1 MKKEPNKSRSIQSE
15 LLRMAEGFADGSI
28 KSPSKSS
35 NEWNLVGVGD
45 GIEDWEFTNEA
56 IKSLLREHYS
66 NKGNPFTQV
75 KIDSRDQLGDYLR
88 EMDYA
93 IVHTRHGHRFQKGIS
108 NHFGDF
114 PEGNRQVVHSSNSSR
129 HSVIRNSGILL
140 HSQAEGVF
148 LGAALFMEE
157 SIIHEFLG
165 IPSGE
170 TPILLPSHRRSFEGI
185 QVEIDSMLMWVNG
198 GHTYMAIFEVKGT
211 SRKTPDWSG
220 GYSYHQVKNMAMVV
234 AGRLDQNASY
244 NTTIIPV
251 YFRNEWTNNSDKWT
265 ARLDRFDPLDG
276 ISSTPEIISSLD
288 ILHLPR

>member
-1 MKKEPNKSRSIQSE
+1 MKMEGSKNRSIQSE
-15 LLRMAEGFADGSI
+15 LLRIAEGFSTDTI
-28 KSPSKSS
+28 EHPSKSS

-45 GIEDWEFTNEA
+45 SIEDWEFTNEA

-75 KIDSRDQLGDYLR
+75 KIDSRDQLGDYLKER
-88 EMDYA
+88 DYA
-93 IVHTRHGHRFQKGIS
+93 IIHTRNGHRFQKGIS
-108 NHFGDF
+108 NHFGSF
-114 PEGNRQVVHSSNSSR
+114 PEGGRLEVHSSNTGR
-129 HSVIRNSGILL
+129 HSVIRNSRILK

-148 LGAALFMEE
+148 LGTALFMEE
-157 SIIHEFLG
+157 SIIYEFLG
-165 IPSGE
+165 IPSEE

-185 QVEIDSMLMWVNG
+185 QVEIDSMLMWINE

-211 SRKTPDWSG
+211 NRKYPDWSG
-220 GYSYHQVKNMAMVV
+220 GYSYHQVKNTATVV
-234 AGRLDQNASY
+234 AGRLDQSASY

-265 ARLDRFDPLDG
+265 ARMDRFVPLDG
-276 ISSTPEIISSLD
+276 TDSTPEIMSSLD